1 MSPIRAGGYWPRSA
15 FRTAENSPSTSPGT
29 RRHCTP
35 DRCSEVHRDIP
46 AVVRSKALAAGA
58 TQWIHDLA
66 DLVAS
71 IEQDWSIAVGR
82 PYRDSTEAFVA
93 QATLGDGAPAVLKL
107 LVPRADEVARNEV
120 TALRLAN
127 GEGCVRLLRE
137 DTARGALL
145 LERLGRS
152 LHELAL
158 PIAQRHEVLCSAAAR
173 GWRPAPRR
181 GPRGMAPPPPP
192 PPSHPPLEGAGG
204 SPISSR

>member
-46 AVVRSKALAAGA
+46 AIVRSKALAAGA
-58 TQWIHDLA
+58 TQWIHDLP

-107 LVPRADEVARNEV
+107 RPLPCARATRAPDRADEPA
-120 TALRLAN
+120 
-127 GEGCVRLLRE
+127 
-137 DTARGALL
+137 
-145 LERLGRS
+145 
-152 LHELAL
+152 
-158 PIAQRHEVLCSAAAR
+158 
-173 GWRPAPRR
+173 RPAHHQHLRSRVPGHYPVLPARWRR
-181 GPRGMAPPPPP
+181 LQTEQAGM
-192 PPSHPPLEGAGG
+192 G
-204 SPISSR
+204 R